1 MLSVERV
8 SQNIDN
14 KHNRPLATITSLW
27 GHRWIKTEFQGKVM
41 HATVAE
47 VAQSSD
53 QAHAEERIERECGK
67 SKRDSVET
75 LRMKTG
81 LRGNTMPGTAVR
93 LSPVLTHVTRKI
105 LLLSSFYRWWKTGPR
120 SSNLSWITWLCSR
133 AGSGPQHL
141 ASASMAVLVKSRAS
155 WLEMMVG
162 TIAVVH
168 EYEHE
173 WWGVKRKLRMTG
185 HGPGEVGCVRH
196 SPQRWLSG
204 FQFVNHEK
212 FQEGPNEWS
221 RSPF

>member
-1 MLSVERV
+1 MITVSSSLDLVHRPETKGPGPSAGCRGPALQRSQYTFHYSFIRLLLNFFYVTMLSVERV

-67 SKRDSVET
+67 SERDSVET

-105 LLLSSFYRWWKTGPR
+105 LLLSSFYR
-120 SSNLSWITWLCSR
+120 
-133 AGSGPQHL
+133 
-141 ASASMAVLVKSRAS
+141 
-155 WLEMMVG
+155 
-162 TIAVVH
+162 
-168 EYEHE
+168 
-173 WWGVKRKLRMTG
+173 
-185 HGPGEVGCVRH
+185 
-196 SPQRWLSG
+196 
-204 FQFVNHEK
+204 
-212 FQEGPNEWS
+212 
-221 RSPF
+221 